1 MNILKADSEKTI
13 LLFNPVSGKGHLDSW
28 CTLCAS
34 VLSDLGYRVQVLT
47 PNSKPV
53 RENLDRSIGQCANIQ
68 VEFLKWQKSS
78 IQTVRSLLL
87 VVVSRSKP
95 VIRIILFLYSKLIQQ
110 RTKELVNETSTGT
123 ANPKIFSSILKK
135 ALKKVEHK
143 PDLVI
148 NLYLDMYRTDNRVWD
163 EFFSVTPY
171 RIAGFRFVPSPEPTE
186 GYLHFKNFG
195 GLCLLEEAA
204 VIRYQSVFERKEFQ
218 LLPDATNDDVYLG
231 KCELLE
237 EILLKASG
245 RKIVFLGGA
254 IGGNK
259 NISCW
264 SNIVENLNSSE
275 WFFALVGKQ
284 DWSTFTDEDIRGIER
299 AQLRENVFVYDH
311 YVKDERI
318 LNLIISKSSL
328 VFAVYR
334 NFHGSSNMLAKS
346 ASFSVPIVVSGE
358 FEMGRRVEKFG
369 IGYCVEE
376 NNHLQIAAIIEQSSS
391 MPIPQSFFDNYSNV
405 HSRKAFSDGLADFVD
420 RATSIKDPV

>member
-1 MNILKADSEKTI
+1 
-13 LLFNPVSGKGHLDSW
+13 
-28 CTLCAS
+28 
-34 VLSDLGYRVQVLT
+34 
-47 PNSKPV
+47 
-53 RENLDRSIGQCANIQ
+53 
-68 VEFLKWQKSS
+68 
-78 IQTVRSLLL
+78 
-87 VVVSRSKP
+87 
-95 VIRIILFLYSKLIQQ
+95 
-110 RTKELVNETSTGT
+110 
-123 ANPKIFSSILKK
+123 
-135 ALKKVEHK
+135 
-143 PDLVI
+143 
-148 NLYLDMYRTDNRVWD
+148 
-163 EFFSVTPY
+163 
-171 RIAGFRFVPSPEPTE
+171 
-186 GYLHFKNFG
+186 LHFKNFA

-204 VIRYQSVFERKEFQ
+204 VIRYQTEFESKIFQ
-218 LLPDATNDDVYLG
+218 LLPDATNDDIYLG

-275 WFFALVGKQ
+275 WFFVLVGKQ
-284 DWSTFTDEDIRGIER
+284 DWSTFTDEDVRGIER
-299 AQLRENVFVYDH
+299 ARLRENVFVHDH

-346 ASFSVPIVVSGE
+346 ASFSVPIVVSKE

-376 NNHLQIAAIIEQSSS
+376 DNHLQIASIIEQSSS
-391 MPIPQSFFDNYSNV
+391 LPIPQSFFDNYSNV
-405 HSRKAFSDGLADFVD
+405 HSRKAFAEGLADFVD
-420 RATSIKDPV
+420 RAISIKDLP